1 VLGPIAEAMDEEFQT
16 RLAHRLADMGLTCDT
31 DGERQLVVQVR
42 DELAREIKGALVR
55 QVLREKGLESL
66 LDPPAA

>member
-1 VLGPIAEAMDEEFQT
+1 MDEEFQT